1 MINWLSQII
10 SVATFSLRT
19 IPERKGAAI
28 AAAVG
33 IAGVVGV
40 LVGVLSIAEGFRKA
54 MTASGSDDIAMVLRA
69 GANNEMSS
77 GLSREDVRL
86 IADSAGLA
94 RTGEGALASGELF
107 VIISLPKRSTGTDAN
122 VPFRGVQASA
132 FAVRGNIQIIQGRRF
147 EPGKNEIMVGA
158 GAAREFVGL
167 DVGQKLRIGLTEWDV
182 VGIFTS
188 DGGMPESELWTDAA
202 ILQPAYHRGDSYQVV
217 HAKLRST
224 DAFQEFKDA
233 LTANPQLNT
242 RVTRQKDFYAE
253 QSTMMTTLITTIGA
267 GISFLMALG
276 AIFGALNTMYSA
288 VSARTR
294 EIATLRALGFG
305 RSPVILSVLLESL
318 VLALLGGGI
327 GALIAYLAFDGFRTA
342 TMNFQT
348 FSQVAFAFSVTPRLL
363 VLAIISAAVIG
374 LIGGL
379 FPAIRAARL
388 PIAAALRET

>member
-1 MINWLSQII
+1 
-10 SVATFSLRT
+10 
-19 IPERKGAAI
+19 
-28 AAAVG
+28 
-33 IAGVVGV
+33 
-40 LVGVLSIAEGFRKA
+40 
-54 MTASGSDDIAMVLRA
+54 
-69 GANNEMSS
+69 
-77 GLSREDVRL
+77 
-86 IADSAGLA
+86 
-94 RTGEGALASGELF
+94 

-158 GAAREFVGL
+158 GAAREFAGL

-379 FPAIRAARL
+379 SPAIRAARL